1 MRVRILKTF
10 GANGRAYS
18 EGDEVSIPDEEA
30 LGWLKLRYVQ
40 RVADEPQKAVRPE
53 PEMAVARGRR

>member
-10 GANGRAYS
+10 GTNGRAYS

-30 LGWLKLRYVQ
+30 LGWIKVRYAQ
-40 RVADEPQKAVRPE
+40 RIADEPRKAVRPE
-53 PEMAVARGRR
+53 PELAVSRGRR